1 MLGQGYVWVLL
12 IRPSKSSEDS
22 FCNQVASEFH
32 GVNLE
37 AEPNILPPFP
47 PALERLK
54 AKVIQWLVAL
64 LTNPNSKEQIPRNDY
79 REAFELA
86 LVMLGVVPPRWREV
100 ARWRKCGNTSHAR

>member
-1 MLGQGYVWVLL
+1 MG
-12 IRPSKSSEDS
+12 PSKSSEDS
-22 FCNQVASEFH
+22 FCNQVASKFP

-37 AEPNILPPFP
+37 VEPHTLPLFP
-47 PALERLK
+47 PALKRLK